1 MVLSASSL
9 NMTNLDTL
17 PRLREW
23 RLGMI
28 VTAVQSF
35 VGGNRYT
42 NKTNSEVK
50 LARKFLERKQ
60 GKGIK

>member
-23 RLGMI
+23 RLGW
-28 VTAVQSF
+28 
-35 VGGNRYT
+35 
-42 NKTNSEVK
+42 
-50 LARKFLERKQ
+50 
-60 GKGIK
+60 